1 MPALQEE
8 VINPCQEDGAPSAQ
22 LQPEVKGLKFSLY
35 GCNRAQSDFYV
46 CAFAD
51 SFSCFNQ
58 IRNLIKNQST

>member
-22 LQPEVKGLKFSLY
+22 LQPEVKGLRFSLC

-51 SFSCFNQ
+51 SFS
-58 IRNLIKNQST
+58 